1 MIEVFNNRGLKE
13 NRTACAIVTNMLLA
27 AVSLF
32 INGFGVYLTIRANIG
47 AGPWDV
53 LNIGISKTFGILYG
67 TASIV
72 VSYAILGMDIAL
84 KAPIGIAMF
93 IDAFVVGKAV
103 DFFNRMDVGP
113 KCDSVPEGVVVMII
127 GLVIMAYTQYTYMS
141 ASLGCGPRDTLLV
154 ALAKRVKKI
163 PIGAVSIA
171 LLSLATFIGWLLGG
185 PVGIGTLICA
195 FATGP
200 IMQMAFSSVKFDA
213 THVHHQHLADS
224 VKVFVDKKT
233 A

>member
-1 MIEVFNNRGLKE
+1 M
-13 NRTACAIVTNMLLA
+13 
-27 AVSLF
+27 
-32 INGFGVYLTIRANIG
+32 
-47 AGPWDV
+47 
-53 LNIGISKTFGILYG
+53 
-67 TASIV
+67 
-72 VSYAILGMDIAL
+72 
-84 KAPIGIAMF
+84 
-93 IDAFVVGKAV
+93 
-103 DFFNRMDVGP
+103 
-113 KCDSVPEGVVVMII
+113 
-127 GLVIMAYTQYTYMS
+127 
-141 ASLGCGPRDTLLV
+141 
-154 ALAKRVKKI
+154 ALAKRAKKI

-224 VKVFVDKKT
+224 VKVFVDRKV